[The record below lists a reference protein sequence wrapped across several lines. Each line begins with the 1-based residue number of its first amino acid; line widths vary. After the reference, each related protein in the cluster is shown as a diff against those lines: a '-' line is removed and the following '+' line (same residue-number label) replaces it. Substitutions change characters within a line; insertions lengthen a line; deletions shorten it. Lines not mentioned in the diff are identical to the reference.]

1 MDTQFVI
8 DTAEAVKK
16 LFTDDVLTEEELQY
30 AKDYLTG
37 FTALPDM
44 DDDQKNL
51 IRNATVNN
59 IHEVTKT
66 AFEQTVYRSYRMR
79 YGIIINQG
87 V

>member
-16 LFTDDVLTEEELQY
+16 LFTDEVLSEEELQY

-44 DDDQKNL
+44 DDEQKNL
-51 IRNATVNN
+51 IRNATVDN
-59 IHEVTKT
+59 IREVTKT